1 MTSEFLCSVNLS
13 ACGEFRRLGR
23 RSSFKESCVGMKGLA
38 LFLSDLGPLGIVT
51 DDSCLL
57 LLYSVVKD
65 FAGPSN
71 DKTR

>member
-1 MTSEFLCSVNLS
+1 
-13 ACGEFRRLGR
+13 
-23 RSSFKESCVGMKGLA
+23 MKGLA

-57 LLYSVVKD
+57 LVYSVVKD